1 MHRKLIQNQFYII
14 TTVINYII
22 ESLAKI
28 KNRGVYLGKMN
39 KEIINS
45 TSLIDTLQL
54 NFVIF
59 FSNKIIIILKQYLQY
74 L

>member
-22 ESLAKI
+22 KSLVKV
-28 KNRGVYLGKMN
+28 KNREVYLGKMK

>member
-1 MHRKLIQNQFYII
+1 MHRKLMQNQFYVI

-22 ESLAKI
+22 KSLVEV
-28 KNRGVYLGKMN
+28 KNREVYLGKMK

-54 NFVIF
+54 NYVMF